1 MVGNDAINSDKRYR
15 RKNKVEEK
23 VMRQVLDAVS
33 LKRLGNNQVHGLII
47 AQNMR
52 LELRRSLA
60 VEDHHRVGSR
70 SSGIGESI

>member
-1 MVGNDAINSDKRYR
+1 MVGNDAINRDKRYR

-23 VMRQVLDAVS
+23 VMRQVLDTVS
-33 LKRLGNNQVHGLII
+33 LKRLGNNQGHGLTV

-70 SSGIGESI
+70 NSGIGERI